1 MECKVTEVSQ
11 LTNARGEKVEG
22 WFVLGEVVAVS
33 IDKSLIED
41 GVYNTALAR
50 LPYCARV
57 GVEITSRSRRRTC
70 SR

>member
-22 WFVLGEVVAVS
+22 WFVLGEVVAVY
-33 IDKSLIED
+33 IDKSLIEN
-41 GVYNTALAR
+41 GATTPHLRV
-50 LPYCARV
+50 PYCAPAV
-57 GVEITSRSRRRTC
+57 EEITWRSGRRTC